1 MTKGLLRR
9 KKVVQARIKHKENF
23 MSLYLGTLINKEI
36 YTFETAG
43 STKLILLIIIQTLSF
58 IHRTEK

>member
-1 MTKGLLRR
+1 
-9 KKVVQARIKHKENF
+9 
-23 MSLYLGTLINKEI
+23 MSLYLGTLINIEI